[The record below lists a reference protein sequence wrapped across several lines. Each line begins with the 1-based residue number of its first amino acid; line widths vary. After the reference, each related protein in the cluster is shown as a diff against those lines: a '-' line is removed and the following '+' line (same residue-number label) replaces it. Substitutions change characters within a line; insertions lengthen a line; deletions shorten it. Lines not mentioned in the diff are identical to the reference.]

1 MDLEVGVLVLLLVQD
16 GFGGGD
22 DKCVAARVAG
32 SVVYSIL

>member
-1 MDLEVGVLVLLLVQD
+1 MDLEVGVLLVQD

-32 SVVYSIL
+32 SVVSSILW